1 MPEGSGLRRSDSK
14 EQTAK
19 GSSEAALIRR
29 ASQGDVEAFNRLVLR
44 HRQSVLHFAWTM
56 VRDWDL
62 AEDLAQQTLLE
73 AYRGLSGLREPRK
86 FRAWLLTIARRR
98 AMRHWGSLASQP
110 PTIEFSESVIYP
122 LTHEPSLLASDE
134 VSDRIRESLLELSSR
149 NRQVMALHYLDG
161 YSCNEISGRLSIPA
175 GTVKRILHESRNRLR
190 TGMGIAAKAPH
201 PGGGLSKMET
211 KKKLGPRNLQW
222 WINGSWP
229 GPIMDGLMP
238 RAICLAANK
247 KAKITGEIAKEIDAN
262 AAFVEEAL
270 GPLVHEGLVSKTED
284 DKYLTNFIA
293 MDAADWIATTAGI
306 REFGIHAADF
316 LLPYLPLLENAWN
329 KTTLPERGFPWE
341 QGIWPVLSLLL
352 CNQGVSRQLGSGP
365 EAPMRASGK
374 RYWAG
379 GHEIVDPRHE
389 LWTVG
394 FSLTSPKDAL
404 IGYGH
409 LWSFGL
415 RREYLY
421 GWPDERSMV
430 FTALS
435 KGISE
440 TEQIARD
447 ADLPLEQVREIVADL
462 IKQGA
467 AAQGDRGL
475 SLLFPVFGK
484 AESDI
489 LTPVI
494 DQVAV
499 PLVNDLLKPATADLA
514 DKLRAAGYEHLEEQF
529 RVWQGWLMGNISGEA
544 VRELLNRGVLPDP
557 GDPAPANFARIG
569 WEKDLPLMT
578 WHTAA

>member
-1 MPEGSGLRRSDSK
+1 MPEESGLRRSDSK

-19 GSSEAALIRR
+19 GPSEAALIRR
-29 ASQGDVEAFNRLVLR
+29 AAQGDVEAFNRLVLR

-73 AYRGLSGLREPRK
+73 AYRGLSGLREPPK

-122 LTHEPSLLASDE
+122 LTHEPSLLVSDE

-149 NRQVMALHYLDG
+149 NREVMVLHYLDG
-161 YSCNEISGRLSIPA
+161 YSCNEISGRLSIPV
-175 GTVKRILHESRNRLR
+175 GTVKRILHESRNHLR
-190 TGMGIAAKAPH
+190 TGMGIVAIAPQ
-201 PGGGLSKMET
+201 PGGGSSKMET
-211 KKKLGPRNLQW
+211 KKKPGPRHLEW
-222 WINGSWP
+222 WINGTWP

-238 RAICLAANK
+238 RAICLAANR
-247 KAKITGEIAKEIDAN
+247 KAKSAEKIAKEIDAN

-270 GPLVHEGLVSKTED
+270 RPLIHEGLVSKAED
-284 DKYLTNFIA
+284 GKYQTNFIA
-293 MDAADWIATTAGI
+293 MDAADWIAITAGT
-306 REFGIHAADF
+306 RELGIHAADF
-316 LLPYLPLLENAWN
+316 LLPHLPVIENAWN

-352 CNQGVSRQLGSGP
+352 CNQGVSRHWGPGP
-365 EAPMRASGK
+365 EAPLHASGK

-379 GHEIVDPRHE
+379 GHEVVDPRHE
-389 LWTVG
+389 PWTVG
-394 FSLTSPKDAL
+394 FNLMTPKDNA
-404 IGYGH
+404 IGYGYF
-409 LWSFGL
+409 WSYGL
-415 RREYLY
+415 HRRNMYD
-421 GWPDERSMV
+421 WPDERGNV
-430 FTALS
+430 ITALS

-462 IKQGA
+462 IKQGVV
-467 AAQGDRGL
+467 AQEDRTL

-484 AESDI
+484 ADSDI
-489 LTPVI
+489 LTPAI
-494 DQVAV
+494 DEAAV
-499 PLVNDLLKPATADLA
+499 PLVNDILEPATAGLA
-514 DKLRAAGYEHLEEQF
+514 GKLRVAGYGHLEEQF
-529 RVWQGWLMGNISGEA
+529 RVWQGWLMSNISGEA
-544 VRELLNRGVLPDP
+544 VHELLNRKVLPDP
-557 GDPAPANFARIG
+557 GDPAPANFALIG

-578 WHTAA
+578 